1 MPQYAYSLNGENW
14 TGAFATREA
23 ALSTAIQK
31 CSGAADPPGTVF
43 VGELATADG
52 LADHLGKGITQE
64 MRHRATVCGL
74 DGASRFLRNVGR
86 QPLDELD
93 GQLEQVVTAWLQ
105 KHKLAPESTKIEAI
119 SEHAVP
125 MPHVALRT

>member
-23 ALSTAIQK
+23 ALSAAIQK

-43 VGELATADG
+43 VGELATVGG
-52 LADHLGKGITQE
+52 LTDHLGKGIVQE
-64 MRHRATVCGL
+64 MRNRATVRGL
-74 DGASRFLRNVGR
+74 DGASRFLRSVSR
-86 QPLDELD
+86 LQLEELD
-93 GQLEQVVTAWLQ
+93 GELEQAVVAWLQ
-105 KHKLAPESTKIEAI
+105 RHKLAPESTKIEAI
-119 SEHAVP
+119 SEHALP